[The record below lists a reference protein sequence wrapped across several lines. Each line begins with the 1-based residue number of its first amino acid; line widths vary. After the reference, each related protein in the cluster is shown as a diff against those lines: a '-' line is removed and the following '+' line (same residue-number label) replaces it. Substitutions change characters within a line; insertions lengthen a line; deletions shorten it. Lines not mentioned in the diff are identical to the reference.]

1 MVAVVRR
8 PSSGGASASRGQR
21 AQGRR
26 RRYFFVSAA
35 PPAFVLP
42 PSLPLPAH
50 PSRHP
55 GHLPGQPDPT
65 SLTGRRAHPPRAA
78 RAGAARSR
86 RRRPFPPRTVA
97 CCYVHHVGLVGRCGH
112 VGEQRC
118 GAPAAATPSPL
129 VGCRHPL
136 VPLAG
141 LNRDGGGNNHSGQ
154 LLGRCHCEQDSSYGL
169 PFSGPVVG
177 TATSAARGGDGAPTG
192 LSWDLDVTR
201 VTFQSKCFRGA
212 SCVAAGRPPL
222 SWLAS
227 TVFVPPS
234 LLALFHCGGGSAG
247 LAHEPVPPATE
258 AVFGLQRGSIR
269 HHSSDYEW
277 VARLGRLLCLPHG
290 GVSEGAFSCDQWGV
304 PVGRR
309 QGAAHRRLARA
320 LGRDSDGFDACAVQ
334 GACLAR
340 LIEHPGATLQ
350 RPAEFRR
357 PVRVTWSTVAAGVC
371 SHATFITTSYT

>member
-1 MVAVVRR
+1 MGTNAPRRWSLLCVARR
-8 PSSGGASASRGQR
+8 RAGLPLAGASARR
-21 AQGRR
+21 AGGDAISSSLRR
-26 RRYFFVSAA
+26 RPRSSS
-35 PPAFVLP
+35 LP
-42 PSLPLPAH
+42 PSPSQRILPDTLATFQG
-50 PSRHP
+50 S
-55 GHLPGQPDPT
+55 LPDPT

-78 RAGAARSR
+78 RSGAARSR

-177 TATSAARGGDGAPTG
+177 TATAAARGGDGAPTG
-192 LSWDLDVTR
+192 LSWDLDVAR

-227 TVFVPPS
+227 TVFVPPP
-234 LLALFHCGGGSAG
+234 LLALFHWRIGRIGARTGATGYGGR
-247 LAHEPVPPATE
+247 VWPATWFHPPPLIRLRMGRE
-258 AVFGLQRGSIR
+258 ARTAPVLASRR
-269 HHSSDYEW
+269 R
-277 VARLGRLLCLPHG
+277 VRGRLFL
-290 GVSEGAFSCDQWGV
+290 
-304 PVGRR
+304 
-309 QGAAHRRLARA
+309 
-320 LGRDSDGFDACAVQ
+320 
-334 GACLAR
+334 
-340 LIEHPGATLQ
+340 
-350 RPAEFRR
+350 
-357 PVRVTWSTVAAGVC
+357 
-371 SHATFITTSYT
+371 